1 MVWFLGSGKSA
12 IFNKLSQ
19 ATTKREEYEKRRKML
34 QSSDDPVYPAV
45 NNEKK
50 KKKKMIETQKD
61 ELSRHTVTNDVS
73 YHLLFLSLFC

>member
-1 MVWFLGSGKSA
+1 
-12 IFNKLSQ
+12 
-19 ATTKREEYEKRRKML
+19 ML